1 MSSVDQNL
9 IDELINF
16 RKVLHQTLELVFDV
30 ANPSKLIANELREAG
45 LEVSN

>member
-1 MSSVDQNL
+1 MSSVDQKL

-16 RKVLHQTLELVFDV
+16 RKVLHQTPELAFDI
-30 ANPSKLIANELREAG
+30 ANPSKLITNELREAG